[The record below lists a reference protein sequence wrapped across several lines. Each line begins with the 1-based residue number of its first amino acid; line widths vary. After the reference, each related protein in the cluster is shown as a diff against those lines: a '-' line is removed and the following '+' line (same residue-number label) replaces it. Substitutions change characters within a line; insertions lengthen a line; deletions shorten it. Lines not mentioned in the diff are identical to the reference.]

1 MATNKTT
8 ETTKSVSGFIK
19 AVDNETKRNDSLQL
33 VAMMK
38 EITGFEPKM
47 WGPTIIGFGK
57 YHYKYDSGHE
67 GDAPLIGFSP
77 RKDAIVLYLANDF
90 PKRDALLKKFGKHK
104 ASVACL
110 YVKKLADIDMAV
122 LREMISASFEHSQT
136 KKKHVSLQSKKK

>member
-33 VAMMK
+33 VALMK
-38 EITGFEPKM
+38 EISGFEPKM
-47 WGPTIIGFGK
+47 WGPTIIGFGT

-77 RKDAIVLYLANDF
+77 RKDAIVLYLESDF
-90 PKRDALLKKFGKHK
+90 PKRESLLKKFGKHK
-104 ASVACL
+104 TGASCV
-110 YVKKLADIDMAV
+110 YVKKLADIDMTV
-122 LREMISASFEHSQT
+122 LKEMVNASLQHTQT
-136 KKKHVSLQSKKK
+136 KKPVSLQSKRK